1 MRRSLYCLLIGSLGA
16 VALAPVMLAQ
26 TVEQTVEETQ
36 ERFAA
41 WVADVNEFVGD
52 VRFDEGDLRS
62 LLDNWDY
69 FSVIGENLKKDSE
82 ENSEEMPNFGEIL
95 EDEDYRRWASQTGVD
110 PEDWLRKSMRI
121 FATMMRG
128 QVLTNMALAEEQI
141 PKQMEMIEGQR
152 SQLGD
157 EMYQQMKQ
165 AMDMT
170 LVTMKNMTETAGR
183 LPQPTAAEE
192 ELLNKYNAELLA
204 AMMDD
209 EDENGDR

>member
-1 MRRSLYCLLIGSLGA
+1 MFG
-16 VALAPVMLAQ
+16 Q

-41 WVADVNEFVGD
+41 WVTDVNEFVGD

-62 LLDNWDY
+62 LLDNWDD
-69 FSVIGENLKKDSE
+69 FSVFGENLKKDSE
-82 ENSEEMPNFGEIL
+82 EGSEEMPDFGEIL
-95 EDEDYRRWASQTGVD
+95 EDEDYRRWASQAGVD

-128 QVLTNMALAEEQI
+128 QVLTNMSLAEEQI

-183 LPQPTAAEE
+183 LPQPTDAEE

-204 AMMDD
+204 VMMDD

>member
-82 ENSEEMPNFGEIL
+82 EGSEEMPDFGEIL
-95 EDEDYRRWASQTGVD
+95 EDEDYRRWASQAGVD

-183 LPQPTAAEE
+183 LPQPTDPEE
-192 ELLNKYNAELLA
+192 ELLNKHNAELLA
-204 AMMDD
+204 VMMDD
-209 EDENGDR
+209 EDKNGDR

>member
-1 MRRSLYCLLIGSLGA
+1 MIRKHCSLLICVLGLIG
-16 VALAPVMLAQ
+16 VATVTFGQ

-41 WVADVNEFVGD
+41 WVAEVNEFVD
-52 VRFDEGDLRS
+52 EVRFDEGDLRS
-62 LLDNWDY
+62 LLDNWDD
-69 FSVIGENLKKDSE
+69 FSVFGENLKKDSE
-82 ENSEEMPNFGEIL
+82 EGSEEMPDFGEIL
-95 EDEDYRRWASQTGVD
+95 EDEDYRRWASQAGVD

-128 QVLTNMALAEEQI
+128 QVLTNMSLAEEQI

-192 ELLNKYNAELLA
+192 GLLNKYNAELLA
-204 AMMDD
+204 VMMDEEEQD
-209 EDENGDR
+209 GG

>member
-41 WVADVNEFVGD
+41 WVTDVNEFVGD

-62 LLDNWDY
+62 LLDNWDD
-69 FSVIGENLKKDSE
+69 FSVFGENVKKDSDE
-82 ENSEEMPNFGEIL
+82 GSEEMPDFGEIL
-95 EDEDYRRWASQTGVD
+95 EDEDYRRWASKAGVD

-183 LPQPTAAEE
+183 LPQPTDAEE

>member
-1 MRRSLYCLLIGSLGA
+1 MRRSLYCLVICSLGV
-16 VALAPVMLAQ
+16 VALAPVMFAQ

-52 VRFDEGDLRS
+52 VRFGEGDLRS
-62 LLDNWDY
+62 LLDNWDD
-69 FSVIGENLKKDSE
+69 FSVIGENLKKGSE
-82 ENSEEMPNFGEIL
+82 EGSEEMPDFGEIL
-95 EDEDYRRWASQTGVD
+95 EDEDYRRWASQAGVD

-183 LPQPTAAEE
+183 LPQPTDAEE

-204 AMMDD
+204 ALMDN